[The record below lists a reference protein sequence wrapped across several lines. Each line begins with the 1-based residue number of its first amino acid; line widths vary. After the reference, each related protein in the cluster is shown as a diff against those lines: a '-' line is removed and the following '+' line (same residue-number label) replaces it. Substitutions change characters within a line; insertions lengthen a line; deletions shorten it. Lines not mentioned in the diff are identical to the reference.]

1 MVPSHPIHVKS
12 TEARARLMS
21 FTLAHFSDVHLG
33 PVAITDV
40 LGDFRL
46 KRLIGGLSWG
56 LKRRAMHIRAHAD
69 ALKADIRAQA
79 PDHVCFTGDLVNIA
93 AKAEFRRGLDWLK
106 GVGDASSLTMVPG
119 NHDAY
124 VRVAH
129 DTGLGLLN
137 PYMEGDGATTD
148 HIFPFVRLRRNVA
161 IIGLSSAQPQR
172 LNRAGGTLGKEQR
185 NVLAARLSDLGARGF
200 YRLVMIHHPPLPGLT
215 PARRALTDAP
225 ELTEVLRDSGAELVL
240 HGHNHITQIN
250 TLDTVSGKAFVI
262 GVPSASMADRDG
274 HESAQWHAYSVNRAR
289 GKWQTRLAIRR
300 LHGSTGRFVEVRS
313 GILGKDI
320 EA

>member
-1 MVPSHPIHVKS
+1 
-12 TEARARLMS
+12 MS
-21 FTLAHFSDVHLG
+21 FTFAHFSDVHLG
-33 PVAITDV
+33 PVAVTDV

-46 KRLIGGLSWG
+46 KRLVGGLSWG

-69 ALKADIRAQA
+69 ALRADVHAQS
-79 PDHVCFTGDLVNIA
+79 PDHICFTGDLVNIA
-93 AKAEFRRGLDWLK
+93 AKAEFRRGLQWLK
-106 GVGDASSLTMVPG
+106 TVGTPENLTMVPG

-124 VRVAH
+124 VHVAH
-129 DTGLGLLN
+129 ETGLGLLN
-137 PYMEGDGATTD
+137 PYMEGDGASSD

-161 IIGLSSAQPQR
+161 IIGVSSALPQS

-185 NVLAARLSDLGARGF
+185 NALATRLADLGARGF

-215 PARRALTDAP
+215 PARRALTDAS
-225 ELTEVLRDSGAELVL
+225 ELSEVLKDNGAELVI

-250 TLDTVSGKAFVI
+250 AIDTAAGKTFVI
-262 GVPSASMADRDG
+262 GVPSASMVDREG

-289 GKWQTRLAIRR
+289 GKWQTRLTIRR
-300 LHGSTGRFVEVRS
+300 LHGTTGRFADVRS
-313 GILGKDI
+313 GILGQDI